1 MSTPVHRTSERPSA
15 AALAAARQRREEGR
29 TGSSSGSGTSAEQA
43 FLGLQSSAGNQAA
56 AATVQRARGRTLERP
71 PGTDTTRPGSEPGA
85 RRAPAGRA
93 RGGSAPGDLADRAPL
108 DTGSGTRQPASVP
121 EVRGTTSTPE
131 RVAPPEGT
139 TAAGFTPSGR
149 TRRGSESDTRPGPAA
164 ATRRGSVSGTQGMAV
179 DSRFQEELD
188 TAREEART
196 AAEEARAAAERAA
209 AEEARLAAI
218 AARFTPSGRT
228 RRGSDLGTRPEPA
241 APTRR
246 GSMSGTQGMAVDT
259 RFQEELD
266 TAREEARTAAER
278 AAEEARRA
286 AIAARFTPSG
296 RTRRGSDLG
305 TRPDPAALT
314 RRGSDS
320 GTQGMEVDPRFRE
333 HVDTAR
339 DEARRAAEEE
349 ARLAEARAAAEEA
362 RRAAERAAA
371 EEARLAA
378 IAARFTPSARTRR
391 GSESDTRPDPAALTR
406 RGSVSGTQDMGVDP
420 DFQTHLDTARDEA
433 RTAAAERAAA
443 ETKAEVRTDRLKAVA
458 ENADQGKRILDP
470 ADALGKGVQAPT
482 AAGLGQ
488 EAIETAANAPKT
500 DTGGG
505 SGADVLKHD
514 AAAAGVAGASLST
527 GAELLALG
535 ASVADSFRNLKTALS
550 KRTGA
555 GFHNAR
561 RKAKVKAGD
570 AGVSVLST
578 GANVGTMAKETLK
591 VQGVA
596 STVAATEASGV
607 LGAVAGVAKSVRA
620 VFKTSGAIRKYR
632 DLGKLPNAEAAHAGT
647 INSLKTAWEAEEPRA
662 VEAHNAVLALQA
674 ERDEGH
680 PREGWDEALDAA
692 ATAYEAA
699 ALREAQAKL
708 AYLAAKDDAKTVNE
722 TKKFARRKQV
732 SKGIKESVG
741 GGVGEG
747 LKGAGGIATVA
758 IVATVGLASNPAGW
772 ITAAVGAGLVVSV
785 AAYKGARS
793 GYGRFQEVHHPE
805 RYTPH
810 GEDVP
815 EALPTWESLKH
826 AMKVWTKISAYK
838 RQLAAKKLYG
848 MLSRPDTQ
856 PELRRSAMDLLV
868 VINAGPEKHGTDQ
881 ATWEASLMDPAK
893 KADWIKEITD
903 QLSSGS

>member
-15 AALAAARQRREEGR
+15 TALAAARQRREEGR
-29 TGSSSGSGTSAEQA
+29 TGSSPGSGTSAEQA

-56 AATVQRARGRTLERP
+56 TATVQRARGRTLERA
-71 PGTDTTRPGSEPGA
+71 PGADTTRPGSEPGA

-108 DTGSGTRQPASVP
+108 DTGSGTRQSAAVP

-131 RVAPPEGT
+131 RVAPPEAT
-139 TAAGFTPSGR
+139 TATRFTPSGR
-149 TRRGSESDTRPGPAA
+149 TRRGSESDTRPDPAA
-164 ATRRGSVSGTQGMAV
+164 PTRRGSVSGTQGMEV
-179 DSRFQEELD
+179 DTRFQEELD
-188 TAREEART
+188 AAREEARAAAEEARLAAERT
-196 AAEEARAAAERAA
+196 AAEEARLAALAARFAPSGRTRRGSDLDTRPDPAALTRRGSVSGTQGMEVDAHFQEELDAAREEARAAAERAA
-209 AEEARLAAI
+209 EEARRAAL

-228 RRGSDLGTRPEPA
+228 RRGSDL
-241 APTRR
+241 
-246 GSMSGTQGMAVDT
+246 D
-259 RFQEELD
+259 
-266 TAREEARTAAER
+266 
-278 AAEEARRA
+278 
-286 AIAARFTPSG
+286 
-296 RTRRGSDLG
+296 

-320 GTQGMEVDPRFRE
+320 GTRGMEVDPRFQE

-349 ARLAEARAAAEEA
+349 ARLAEARAAAAAA

-371 EEARLAA
+371 EEARLAEL
-378 IAARFTPSARTRR
+378 AATVPREPAGTTRDDTGTTPTEAAA
-391 GSESDTRPDPAALTR
+391 PPAEE
-406 RGSVSGTQDMGVDP
+406 
-420 DFQTHLDTARDEA
+420 TAPPAEEEA
-433 RTAAAERAAA
+433 RRSEERAAA

-470 ADALGKGVQAPT
+470 ADALGKGFQAPT

-488 EAIETAANAPKT
+488 EATEMAANAPKT

-514 AAAAGVAGASLST
+514 AAAAGVSGASLST

-535 ASVADSFRNLKTALS
+535 ASVADSFRNLKTALR
-550 KRTGA
+550 KKTGA

-561 RKAKVKAGD
+561 RKAKVKGGD

-607 LGAVAGVAKSVRA
+607 LSAVAGVAKSVRA

-632 DLGKLPNAEAAHAGT
+632 DLGKLPNAEAVHAGT

-674 ERDEGH
+674 ERDQGH
-680 PREGWDEALDAA
+680 PREGWDEALHAA

-732 SKGIKESVG
+732 SKGVKESVG

-826 AMKVWTKISAYK
+826 AMKVWKKISAYK

-868 VINAGPEKHGTDQ
+868 VLKAGPEDHGTDQ

-893 KADWIKEITD
+893 KDDWIKEITD